1 MDMPLFCKQCGNRR
15 LPEYHEV
22 EKTTLWL
29 CTKCK
34 NFVDMED
41 IIIRDQTDEE
51 REIVKRKQEEFEN
64 TTNFPKA
71 KLNRR
76 KGVN

>member
-1 MDMPLFCKQCGNRR
+1 
-15 LPEYHEV
+15 
-22 EKTTLWL
+22 
-29 CTKCK
+29 
-34 NFVDMED
+34 MED
-41 IIIRDQTDEE
+41 VIIREQTDDE
-51 REIVKRKQEEFEN
+51 RETIRRKQEEFEN